1 MTRSRLTVL
10 VALPLCAAALAACA
24 SSGGPNRYQTELDAY
39 EAECRARDGILQPR
53 SGVYSGQARAD
64 NVCVIRGGSYRPN

>member
-24 SSGGPNRYQTELDAY
+24 STGGPNRYQTELDAY

-53 SGVYSGQARAD
+53 TGVLSGQVRAD
-64 NVCVIRGGSYRPN
+64 NVCVIRGGTYRPD